1 MTKIKIDI
9 ESDKDVVQANLIM
22 KYADGEKLN
31 KEIIETKIPDSSPKL
46 PSSSPKKKGIDS
58 SFTQSY

>member
-31 KEIIETKIPDSSPKL
+31 KEIIETKVPDNSPKPTSL
-46 PSSSPKKKGIDS
+46 SSKKKGIDS